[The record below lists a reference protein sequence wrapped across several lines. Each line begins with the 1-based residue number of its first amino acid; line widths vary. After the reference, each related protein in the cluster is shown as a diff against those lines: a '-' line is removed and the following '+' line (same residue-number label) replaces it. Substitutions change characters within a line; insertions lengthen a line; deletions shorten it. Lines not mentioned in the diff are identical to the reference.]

1 MGKHRKNWT
10 IEQLKD
16 ERIRLLALFV
26 GAKTN
31 YMKNFLHYKIK
42 SVNKELYTITKETKY
57 L

>member
-16 ERIRLLALFV
+16 ERIRLLAMFV